1 MIISKEYKKRFQGV
15 TLLDSG
21 LTLLDSGVTLLDSG
35 VTLLDSGTNYQF
47 PPSLAPHFSKHSYL
61 SS

>member
-35 VTLLDSGTNYQF
+35 TNYQF